1 MTCYK
6 QLVRNTNTLRS
17 INWTAAA
24 VNRYYHCSRKI
35 RESEAKGNLESTTN
49 KWYREL
55 FKAED
60 RMRAMGI

>member
-1 MTCYK
+1 M
-6 QLVRNTNTLRS
+6 RNTNPLRS

-24 VNRYYHCSRKI
+24 VNRYHLCSRKI
-35 RESEAKGNLESTTN
+35 RESEAKGNLASTTD

-55 FKAED
+55 FRAED

>member
-1 MTCYK
+1 M
-6 QLVRNTNTLRS
+6 RNTQNILAN

-24 VNRYYHCSRKI
+24 VNRYYFCSRKI
-35 RESEAKGNLESTTN
+35 RESEAKGNLPSTTD